1 GFCIPLLRSDC
12 HPGTPA
18 AVVAGRAHRVLLS
31 RRAWRVPN
39 YPKGVAAAHERLP
52 RLGRCLCRQPQDP
65 RGKGQ
70 ERGKQGGTRTAV
82 LGTHG
87 TREPVRCLLHLQ
99 KHGAGAVFQIRPT
112 QVSDRGSELPH
123 YPSRPDRKSTRLNSS
138 HVAISY
144 AVFCLKKKK
153 KKK

>member
-1 GFCIPLLRSDC
+1 MILLSEQEDEEAADGNVSLPVREATGFCIPLLRSDC

-65 RGKGQ
+65 VEKAKKGVSK
-70 ERGKQGGTRTAV
+70 EE
-82 LGTHG
+82 H
-87 TREPVRCLLHLQ
+87 VR
-99 KHGAGAVFQIRPT
+99 P
-112 QVSDRGSELPH
+112 
-123 YPSRPDRKSTRLNSS
+123 
-138 HVAISY
+138 
-144 AVFCLKKKK
+144 
-153 KKK
+153 